1 MALKKYYTKE
11 EYEMQELVQKQTD
24 LAGSGEKGF
33 TEEQIN
39 QIHEYAQMVGD
50 ELKVRSLIWNIAVA
64 SDRSDQERITQL
76 MDDARKEV
84 GIYPDRNVGMSALH
98 GYGYFADDMY
108 PLGKEKALDLHR
120 RGLKVYC
127 LHTDGSKSEYASREM
142 IQDHEGLFGV
152 EKREWDALEAD
163 EPDYTEEFN
172 SLRDP
177 MIIVDKEE
185 ALKYYDA
192 GATIYLITPFS
203 QPIAASERMEIER
216 GSDYFQLPEDEQI
229 LLEDL
234 ESEMKTHPQLQ
245 SLKEA
250 RLLLGNE
257 RRYGI
262 YQFKEG
268 SFAET
273 YAFMNMNYIMD
284 HNITIRKEDYE
295 LVYSAKLYMND
306 SLAGLYERFNINRP
320 KDFTGHSMSVGDII
334 VVNDGEKLSAYFVDS
349 VSFKELDQFID
360 LPVTESEKESE
371 IEQWDAQHWKEAY
384 KPLAKVEELEEQNYN
399 MVDNILNN
407 GFDEKNRR
415 KEIKKAAE
423 EYQQKTGATI
433 TFFAAVCEEFPSM
446 GDYFDGLTIEQA
458 VDKYK
463 KILGDPRLSYM
474 GNGMGVELHD
484 STLPD
489 YLDGPLTLIKGRT
502 IYADNID
509 SISAYREHPI
519 LLEVLEQ
526 LKDHFPEYLY
536 IPTAQE
542 KQEIYPENMNAK
554 EIGYALTELFDKF
567 DTYQYNEPVEDKQA
581 LAKKIEYDLY
591 AGLGKKVYAGSLKDI
606 IDENDNMG
614 IRAQILLQRINEY
627 SVPEKIDIEPVAKLV
642 FSDDQKES
650 GEYQPFKEVN
660 EMIGT
665 IDQKMT
671 EKNQEKG
678 KWEEVF
684 YLGYVVLCSIDSKLY
699 QVHGERALGVGEG
712 NLIEHMKNMK
722 SIKIQ
727 KDVQEIILPYLYEY
741 CGLVE
746 KSPEIIT
753 EAKENEVS
761 LADPKAVRSEL
772 VTVKELDKSA
782 GEKKKSIHDRLKE
795 NKEKLDQKSG
805 KDDQQKGV
813 ELM

>member
-1 MALKKYYTKE
+1 MMNFKE
-11 EYEMQELVQKQTD
+11 FQNYIKDNIKEYLP
-24 LAGSGEKGF
+24 GSYGNADISF
-33 TEEQIN
+33 NEQIKN
-39 QIHEYAQMVGD
+39 NDIHLTGITIRRENEMTAPNIYLNDFFEAYQRGKDLDEIVGD
-50 ELKVRSLIWNIAVA
+50 VA
-64 SDRSDQERITQL
+64 DKRIEMEIPFSGKDLMGKLSD
-76 MDDARKEV
+76 
-84 GIYPDRNVGMSALH
+84 Y
-98 GYGYFADDMY
+98 
-108 PLGKEKALDLHR
+108 EKA
-120 RGLKVYC
+120 K
-127 LHTDGSKSEYASREM
+127 KN
-142 IQDHEGLFGV
+142 
-152 EKREWDALEAD
+152 LEIK
-163 EPDYTEEFN
+163 
-172 SLRDP
+172 LC
-177 MIIVDKEE
+177 DKEE
-185 ALKYYDA
+185 NIEKLK
-192 GATIYLITPFS
+192 
-203 QPIAASERMEIER
+203 Q
-216 GSDYFQLPEDEQI
+216 Q
-229 LLEDL
+229 
-234 ESEMKTHPQLQ
+234 
-245 SLKEA
+245 
-250 RLLLGNE
+250 
-257 RRYGI
+257 
-262 YQFKEG
+262 
-268 SFAET
+268 
-273 YAFMNMNYIMD
+273 
-284 HNITIRKEDYE
+284 
-295 LVYSAKLYMND
+295 VYTEH
-306 SLAGLYERFNINRP
+306 GLYERFNINRP